1 MDHFMFT
8 VIRADKESLAHHGVE
23 GQKWGVRRGPPYPI
37 DDTAMHKGE
46 HLKSVSTWFD
56 SESYKNSGR
65 KMYTYN
71 ANDKF
76 DAMVYKGFFATYLA
90 IKRNPLV
97 IAEHEYE
104 VTKDLSMPTKA
115 QRMQEFKDMCD
126 EKKLG
131 KKVRKDLDT
140 IRKALLRNNIGSEE
154 DQEKFKKFDP
164 NNIKT
169 DDDWK
174 LAYRIFCQVMNSPPW
189 VYKSVDAFMKRMEYK
204 FDAMVDDNN
213 QDIYNMSHDP
223 VIIFRAHEALKTVG
237 QAKVLSVAE
246 IIENRNEVEKQVRAA
261 GRVPK
266 L

>member
-1 MDHFMFT
+1 MKYFGFEFDT
-8 VIRADKESLAHHGVE
+8 SVKEILQHYGVE

-37 DDTAMHKGE
+37 EDTTMHKGE
-46 HLKSVSTWFD
+46 HLRSVSTWFD

-76 DAMVYKGFFATYLA
+76 DNMVYKGFYATYLA
-90 IKRNPLV
+90 LTRNPMV
-97 IAEHEYE
+97 ITESEYE

-115 QRMQEFKDMCD
+115 QRMQEFKDMYA

-131 KKVRKDLDT
+131 KKLRKDLNT
-140 IRKALLRNNIGSEE
+140 IRNALLANDIGSKEE
-154 DQEKFKKFDP
+154 QDSFRKFDP
-164 NNIKT
+164 NNLKT
-169 DDDWK
+169 NKDWR

-189 VYKSVDAFMKRMEYK
+189 TYKTVDAFMKRMSSK

-213 QDIYNMSHDP
+213 QDIYNMAHDP
-223 VIIFRAHEALKTVG
+223 VIIFRAREALKTVG
-237 QAKVLSVAE
+237 EAKVLEVDE
-246 IIENRNEVEKQVRAA
+246 IIKNRDEVEKQIRAA

>member
-1 MDHFMFT
+1 MRYTFT
-8 VIRADKESLAHHGVE
+8 IQRGSRNVLKHYGVE

-37 DDTAMHKGE
+37 DDTTMYKGE

-56 SESYKNSGR
+56 SENYRNSGR

-71 ANDKF
+71 SNDEF
-76 DAMVYKGFFATYLA
+76 DSMVYKGFFATCLA
-90 IKRNPLV
+90 LKDPIV

-115 QRMQEFKDMCD
+115 QRVQEFKDMYN

-131 KKVRKDLDT
+131 KKVRKDLDM
-140 IRKALLRNNIGSEE
+140 IRKLLLEQKIGSEE
-154 DQEKFKKFDP
+154 DREKFKKFDP
-164 NNIKT
+164 NNVKS

-174 LAYRIFCQVMNSPPW
+174 LAYRMFCHVMNAPPW
-189 VYKSVDAFMKRMEYK
+189 TFKSVDAFMKRMAYK

-213 QDIYNMSHDP
+213 QDIYNMAHDP
-223 VIIFRAHEALKTVG
+223 VIIFRANEALKTVG
-237 QAKVLSVAE
+237 KAKMLTVEE
-246 IIENRNEVEKQVRAA
+246 ILENRDKAEKIVRDA

-266 L
+266 I